1 MLKFKK
7 GERCIV
13 SQFTWDSMSQ
23 DERDNYMDH
32 PDGAGIEVESIS
44 LNANLQPEV
53 TKIQLKSPAMEQLE
67 KDNAELLARL
77 AKLEGKQK
85 EETKVIVEKPI
96 AETQVD
102 ENIDPMTLEFE
113 PLKAWLKIKGV
124 EFSAKIS
131 KLETLQKFIP
141 DGSQA

>member
-13 SQFTWDSMSQ
+13 SQFTWDSMNQ
-23 DERDNYMDH
+23 DERDNYQDH

-44 LNANLQPEV
+44 LNADLQPEIK
-53 TKIQLKSPAMEQLE
+53 KIQLKSPAMEQLE

-77 AKLEGKQK
+77 AKLEGKPK
-85 EETKVIVEKPI
+85 EETKIIVENPLVK
-96 AETQVD
+96 EQVD
-102 ENIDPMTLEFE
+102 ENIDPMTLELE
-113 PLKAWLKIKGV
+113 PLKAWLQLKGV
-124 EFSAKIS
+124 EFSARIS